1 MLHNLP
7 NLGVPANHRATFYT
21 AQWLIGGEK
30 MAKYNNALCPLSTY
44 ARVCL
49 SHSLVKDFNDPENC
63 LKNHISWC
71 CISEI
76 DWSFAIQGDV
86 LDSIVSEIGN
96 KITNI

>member
-44 ARVCL
+44 ARVC
-49 SHSLVKDFNDPENC
+49 SLVKVIAWLKTLNDHENC
-63 LKNHISWC
+63 LKNPISWC

-86 LDSIVSEIGN
+86 
-96 KITNI
+96 